1 MEVTQ
6 LTHQQDWKELRQTV
20 CKEKLIIIFSL
31 LQALITIFEQNFNE
45 LCCLSNALGVDI
57 FITYE
62 LPSNKKEKVGYQFLS
77 TGL

>member
-6 LTHQQDWKELRQTV
+6 LRHQQDWNELRQTV

-31 LQALITIFEQNFNE
+31 LQALITIFEQNFHE
-45 LCCLSNALGVDI
+45 PCCLSNALGVDI

-62 LPSNKKEKVGYQFLS
+62 LPSNKKEKVRK
-77 TGL
+77 